1 MTIIRR
7 EIKFRGGF
15 ACESV
20 VTMETV
26 GSPLMFRRL
35 RREVDVFSP
44 PLRSSVSK
52 PRYQSLLFFFL
63 LFPKLIRLF
72 PRL

>member
-20 VTMETV
+20 VTMEAV
-26 GSPLMFRRL
+26 GSHCKGRDK
-35 RREVDVFSP
+35 RRERKEV
-44 PLRSSVSK
+44 K
-52 PRYQSLLFFFL
+52 
-63 LFPKLIRLF
+63 
-72 PRL
+72 